1 MSALKVKFESPEQAV
16 RFVELMNTCSYDVD
30 IRHWSK
36 TLDAKSLMGVLSLV
50 NAGTLEVL
58 FHQDEDCRLM
68 REALADCAA

>member
-1 MSALKVKFESPEQAV
+1 MAAMKVKFKSPEQAV
-16 RFVELMNTCSYDVD
+16 RFVELINTCIYDVD

-50 NAGTLEVL
+50 NAGTLEVI
-58 FHQDEDCRLM
+58 FHQEEDCRKM